1 MNSAISRLVV
11 ALCSLALVACTTVRT
26 VTDQSAV
33 APPQRTRLPPTV
45 GINDLVTVTTV
56 DGNVRTLR
64 VGAISE
70 DALDGVAE
78 GSAQA
83 SHVLVEQIAKIER
96 REFSGLKTA
105 LLVIAL
111 VGLAYMVAEALAT
124 ATLAS
129 QL

>member
-1 MNSAISRLVV
+1 M
-11 ALCSLALVACTTVRT
+11 
-26 VTDQSAV
+26 
-33 APPQRTRLPPTV
+33 
-45 GINDLVTVTTV
+45 
-56 DGNVRTLR
+56 
-64 VGAISE
+64 
-70 DALDGVAE
+70 AE